1 MQADHQQESRG
12 LRRPE
17 SRIKAS
23 PVHRRL
29 WPILVLLTALL
40 TPAGS
45 RIFAQSGFVPFSNS
59 IIALDMS
66 PTDASIVIA
75 GTLNV
80 PVPAGIYRSDDGG
93 HTWSRANADLPAD
106 TSVASIRFDPQDGNF
121 VLAADGGV
129 GNLFISEDGG
139 LSWRQ
144 EPSIQQVLSPNS
156 GIGRLFTRVENGQT
170 VFYAGTRHD
179 GVVRSFDRGQ
189 SWEWYGEGLSGSAL
203 RVRAFA
209 DKQGQLFA
217 GTHDGVWRRTSE
229 SLTWERVNL
238 PAGIIARG
246 LTILG
251 DNIYVGT
258 FASGLYQ
265 SEDGVNW
272 LQDTAFPAGVVIY
285 DLAVSGQGVVV
296 GTNVGLWTQGVPD
309 WTRVPVNGIP
319 YTNPVF
325 RLASSSTYVGVTY
338 AGTEQDGVLR
348 TLDSSVSFLSSAQ
361 ITPLDPAQ
369 LPRVP
374 TPTPSL
380 SPTPSDTLPTT
391 ETPTPT
397 ATADLASPPD
407 TPSVTATP
415 VLALPSETPSATATP
430 DPNAPS
436 ATSTTTVTR
445 EPGGPP
451 EGATSPCLLT
461 DHAGTDSSTGPPMPA
476 GSPTATRD
484 PGAPA
489 DPPTTT
495 STSTSTPDPNAP
507 VDTLT
512 ATSTSTSTPDP
523 NAPADAYTATS
534 TATATPDPNAPEIT
548 PVPTCTPSPPR
559 DSDRPAATPE
569 IGGSP
574 TPTPNPKAPPDSS
587 TVTPVQTPLPPPVTD
602 DTPTST
608 PTTSAS
614 GDGPPPSATS
624 PAVGQGNLNQSL
636 TRIPPIWV
644 GGAAVFFFLVLVAGI
659 SFARG
664 GGSGTDE
671 L

>member
-179 GVVRSFDRGQ
+179 GVVRSLDRGQ

-229 SLTWERVNL
+229 SQTWERVNL

-246 LTILG
+246 MTILG

-380 SPTPSDTLPTT
+380 SATPSDTLPTT
-391 ETPTPT
+391 ETPTP
-397 ATADLASPPD
+397 
-407 TPSVTATP
+407 TATP

-430 DPNAPS
+430 DPNAPP

-484 PGAPA
+484 PGAP
-489 DPPTTT
+489 
-495 STSTSTPDPNAP
+495 

-523 NAPADAYTATS
+523 NAPADAHTATS

-587 TVTPVQTPLPPPVTD
+587 TDTPVQTPLPPPVTD